1 MSGSSPKIGALDG
14 SQLKASIVTS
24 SWHPDICDALVSG
37 AKKALDEAGCKN
49 VSLHKVAGSFEIP
62 LAAQK
67 LLDAGSDLVIAIGL
81 ILKGDT
87 PHFDYVCQGVTQGIM
102 QVSLTRSKP
111 IGFGVLT
118 VDTVEQAIA
127 RSGIAGS
134 KEDKGFDSTV
144 AVFELLRVKRDL
156 PVLRK
161 S

>member
-67 LLDAGSDLVIAIGL
+67 LLDAGSDLVIAVGL

-87 PHFDYVCQGVTQGIM
+87 PHFDYVCQGVTSGVM
-102 QVSLTRSKP
+102 QVSLSRNKP
-111 IGFGVLT
+111 IGFGVLMCENL
-118 VDTVEQAIA
+118 DQAHA
-127 RSGIAGS
+127 RSGLSEGQ
-134 KEDKGFDSTV
+134 ENKGFDAAIAALNLAIEYKST
-144 AVFELLRVKRDL
+144 
-156 PVLRK
+156 
-161 S
+161 

>member
-24 SWHPDICDALVSG
+24 SWHPDICEALVSG

-49 VSLHKVAGSFEIP
+49 VSVHKVAGSFEIP

-87 PHFDYVCQGVTQGIM
+87 PHFDYVCQGVTSGVM
-102 QVSLTRSKP
+102 QVSLTRNKP
-111 IGFGVLT
+111 IGFGVLMC
-118 VDTVEQAIA
+118 DNLDQAYE
-127 RSGIAGS
+127 RSGLSEGQ
-134 KEDKGFDSTV
+134 ENKGFDAAIAALNLAIEYKST
-144 AVFELLRVKRDL
+144 
-156 PVLRK
+156 
-161 S
+161 

>member
-49 VSLHKVAGSFEIP
+49 VSVHKVAGSFEIP

-67 LLDAGSDLVIAIGL
+67 LLDAGSDLVIAVGL

-87 PHFDYVCQGVTQGIM
+87 PHFDYVCQGVTSGVM
-102 QVSLTRSKP
+102 QVSLSRNKP
-111 IGFGVLT
+111 IGFGVLMCENL
-118 VDTVEQAIA
+118 DQAHA
-127 RSGIAGS
+127 RSGLSEGQ
-134 KEDKGFDSTV
+134 ENKGFDAAIAALNLAIEYKST
-144 AVFELLRVKRDL
+144 
-156 PVLRK
+156 
-161 S
+161 

>member
-67 LLDAGSDLVIAIGL
+67 LLDAGSDLVIAVGL

-87 PHFDYVCQGVTQGIM
+87 PHFDYVCQGVTSGVM
-102 QVSLTRSKP
+102 QVSLTRNKP
-111 IGFGVLT
+111 IGFGVLMC
-118 VDTVEQAIA
+118 DNLDQAYE
-127 RSGIAGS
+127 RSGLSEGQ
-134 KEDKGFDSTV
+134 ENKGFD
-144 AVFELLRVKRDL
+144 AAIAALNLAIEYKNI
-156 PVLRK
+156 
-161 S
+161 

>member
-49 VSLHKVAGSFEIP
+49 VSVYKVAGSFEIP

-67 LLDAGSDLVIAIGL
+67 LLDAGSDLVVAIGL

-87 PHFDYVCQGVTQGIM
+87 PHFDYVCQGVTSGVM
-102 QVSLTRSKP
+102 QVSLTRNKP
-111 IGFGVLT
+111 IGFGVLMC
-118 VDTVEQAIA
+118 DNLDQAYE
-127 RSGIAGS
+127 RSGLSEGQ
-134 KEDKGFDSTV
+134 ENKGFDAAIAALNLAIEYRSI
-144 AVFELLRVKRDL
+144 
-156 PVLRK
+156 
-161 S
+161 

>member
-67 LLDAGSDLVIAIGL
+67 LLDAGSDLVIAVGL

-87 PHFDYVCQGVTQGIM
+87 PHFDYVCQGVTSGVM
-102 QVSLTRSKP
+102 QVSLNRNKP
-111 IGFGVLT
+111 IGFGVLMC
-118 VDTVEQAIA
+118 DNLDQAYE
-127 RSGIAGS
+127 RSGLSEGQ
-134 KEDKGFDSTV
+134 ENKGFD
-144 AVFELLRVKRDL
+144 AAIAALNLAIEYKNI
-156 PVLRK
+156 
-161 S
+161 

>member
-67 LLDAGSDLVIAIGL
+67 LLDAGSDLVIAVGL

-87 PHFDYVCQGVTQGIM
+87 PHFDYVCQGVTSGVM
-102 QVSLTRSKP
+102 QVSLTRNKP
-111 IGFGVLT
+111 IGFGVLMC
-118 VDTVEQAIA
+118 DNLDQAYE
-127 RSGIAGS
+127 RSGLSEGQ
-134 KEDKGFDSTV
+134 ENKGFDAAIAALNLAIEYKST
-144 AVFELLRVKRDL
+144 
-156 PVLRK
+156 
-161 S
+161 

>member
-49 VSLHKVAGSFEIP
+49 VSVYKVAGSFEIP

-67 LLDAGSDLVIAIGL
+67 LLDAGSDLVVAIGL

-87 PHFDYVCQGVTQGIM
+87 PHFDYVCQGVTSGVM
-102 QVSLTRSKP
+102 QVSLSRNKP
-111 IGFGVLT
+111 IGFGVLMC
-118 VDTVEQAIA
+118 DNLDQAYE
-127 RSGIAGS
+127 RSGLSEGQ
-134 KEDKGFDSTV
+134 ENKGFD
-144 AVFELLRVKRDL
+144 AAIAALNLAIEY
-156 PVLRK
+156 K
-161 S
+161 SI

>member
-49 VSLHKVAGSFEIP
+49 VSVHKVAGSFEIP

-87 PHFDYVCQGVTQGIM
+87 PHFDYVCQGVTSGVM
-102 QVSLTRSKP
+102 QVSLTRNKP
-111 IGFGVLT
+111 IGFGVLMC
-118 VDTVEQAIA
+118 DNLDQAYE
-127 RSGIAGS
+127 RSGLSEGQ
-134 KEDKGFDSTV
+134 ENKGFDAAIAALNLAIEYKST
-144 AVFELLRVKRDL
+144 
-156 PVLRK
+156 
-161 S
+161 

>member
-49 VSLHKVAGSFEIP
+49 VSVHKVAGSFEIP

-87 PHFDYVCQGVTQGIM
+87 PHFEYVCQGVTSGVM
-102 QVSLTRSKP
+102 QVSLTRNKP
-111 IGFGVLT
+111 IGFGVLMC
-118 VDTVEQAIA
+118 DNLDQAYE
-127 RSGIAGS
+127 RSGSSEGQ
-134 KEDKGFDSTV
+134 ENKGFDAAIAALNLAIEYKST
-144 AVFELLRVKRDL
+144 
-156 PVLRK
+156 
-161 S
+161 

>member
-49 VSLHKVAGSFEIP
+49 VSVYKVAGSFEIP

-67 LLDAGSDLVIAIGL
+67 LLDAGSDLVVAIGL

-87 PHFDYVCQGVTQGIM
+87 PHFDYVCQGVTSGVM
-102 QVSLTRSKP
+102 QVSLSRNKP
-111 IGFGVLT
+111 IGFGVLMC
-118 VDTVEQAIA
+118 DNLDQAYE
-127 RSGIAGS
+127 RSGLSEGQ
-134 KEDKGFDSTV
+134 ENKGFDAAIAALNLAIEYRSI
-144 AVFELLRVKRDL
+144 
-156 PVLRK
+156 
-161 S
+161 

>member
-49 VSLHKVAGSFEIP
+49 VSVHKVAGSFEIP

-67 LLDAGSDLVIAIGL
+67 LLDAGSDLVIAVGL

-87 PHFDYVCQGVTQGIM
+87 PHFDYVCQGVTSGVM
-102 QVSLTRSKP
+102 QVSLTRNNP
-111 IGFGVLT
+111 IGFGVLMC
-118 VDTVEQAIA
+118 DNLDQAYE
-127 RSGIAGS
+127 RSGLSEGQ
-134 KEDKGFDSTV
+134 ENKGFD
-144 AVFELLRVKRDL
+144 AAIAALNLAIEY
-156 PVLRK
+156 K
-161 S
+161 SI

>member
-1 MSGSSPKIGALDG
+1 MSGSSPNISALDG

-67 LLDAGSDLVIAIGL
+67 LLDAGSDLVIAVGL

-87 PHFDYVCQGVTQGIM
+87 PHFDYVCQGVTSGVM
-102 QVSLTRSKP
+102 QVSLTRNKP
-111 IGFGVLT
+111 IGFGVLMC
-118 VDTVEQAIA
+118 DNLDQAYE
-127 RSGIAGS
+127 RSGLSEGQ
-134 KEDKGFDSTV
+134 ENKGFD
-144 AVFELLRVKRDL
+144 AAIAALNLAIEY
-156 PVLRK
+156 K
-161 S
+161 SI

>member
-37 AKKALDEAGCKN
+37 AKKALDEAECKN

-87 PHFDYVCQGVTQGIM
+87 PHFDYVCQGVTSGVM
-102 QVSLTRSKP
+102 QVSLTRNKP
-111 IGFGVLT
+111 IGFGVLMC
-118 VDTVEQAIA
+118 DNLDQAYE
-127 RSGIAGS
+127 RSGLSEGQ
-134 KEDKGFDSTV
+134 ENKGFD
-144 AVFELLRVKRDL
+144 AAIAALNLAIEY
-156 PVLRK
+156 K
-161 S
+161 SI

>member
-24 SWHPDICDALVSG
+24 SWHPDICEALVSG

-49 VSLHKVAGSFEIP
+49 VSVHKVAGSFEIP

-87 PHFDYVCQGVTQGIM
+87 PHFDYVCQGVTSGVM
-102 QVSLTRSKP
+102 QVSLSRNKP
-111 IGFGVLT
+111 IGFGVLMC
-118 VDTVEQAIA
+118 DNLDQAYE
-127 RSGIAGS
+127 RSGLSEGQ
-134 KEDKGFDSTV
+134 ENKGFD
-144 AVFELLRVKRDL
+144 AAIAALNLAIEY
-156 PVLRK
+156 K
-161 S
+161 SI

>member
-49 VSLHKVAGSFEIP
+49 VSVHKVAGSFEIP

-67 LLDAGSDLVIAIGL
+67 LLDAGSDLVIAVGL

-87 PHFDYVCQGVTQGIM
+87 PHFDYVCQGVTSGVM
-102 QVSLTRSKP
+102 QVSLTRNKP
-111 IGFGVLT
+111 IGFGVLMC
-118 VDTVEQAIA
+118 DNLDQAYE
-127 RSGIAGS
+127 RSGLSEGQ
-134 KEDKGFDSTV
+134 ENKGFDAAIAALNLAIEYKST
-144 AVFELLRVKRDL
+144 
-156 PVLRK
+156 
-161 S
+161 

>member
-1 MSGSSPKIGALDG
+1 MAGSSPKISALDG

-87 PHFDYVCQGVTQGIM
+87 PHFDYVCQGVTSGVM
-102 QVSLTRSKP
+102 QVSLTRNKP
-111 IGFGVLT
+111 IGFGVLMCENL
-118 VDTVEQAIA
+118 DQAHA
-127 RSGIAGS
+127 RSGLSEGQ
-134 KEDKGFDSTV
+134 ENKGFD
-144 AVFELLRVKRDL
+144 AAIAALNLAIEY
-156 PVLRK
+156 K
-161 S
+161 SI

>member
-37 AKKALDEAGCKN
+37 AKKALDKAGCKN

-67 LLDAGSDLVIAIGL
+67 LLDAGSDLVIAVGL

-87 PHFDYVCQGVTQGIM
+87 PHFDYVCQGVTSGVM
-102 QVSLTRSKP
+102 QVSLTRNKP
-111 IGFGVLT
+111 IGFGVLMC
-118 VDTVEQAIA
+118 DNLDQAYE
-127 RSGIAGS
+127 RSGLSEGQ
-134 KEDKGFDSTV
+134 ENKGFD
-144 AVFELLRVKRDL
+144 AAIAALNLAIEY
-156 PVLRK
+156 K
-161 S
+161 SI

>member
-1 MSGSSPKIGALDG
+1 MSGSSPKIGALNG

-67 LLDAGSDLVIAIGL
+67 LLDAGSDLVIAVGL

-87 PHFDYVCQGVTQGIM
+87 PHFDYVCQGVTSGVM
-102 QVSLTRSKP
+102 QVSLTRNKP
-111 IGFGVLT
+111 IGFGVLMC
-118 VDTVEQAIA
+118 DNLDQAYE
-127 RSGIAGS
+127 RSGLSEGQ
-134 KEDKGFDSTV
+134 ENKGFD
-144 AVFELLRVKRDL
+144 AAIAALNLAIEYKNI
-156 PVLRK
+156 
-161 S
+161 

>member
-1 MSGSSPKIGALDG
+1 MSGSSPKISALDG

-67 LLDAGSDLVIAIGL
+67 LLDAGSDLVIAVGL

-87 PHFDYVCQGVTQGIM
+87 PHFDYVCQGVTSGVM
-102 QVSLTRSKP
+102 QVSLSRNKP
-111 IGFGVLT
+111 IGFGVLMC
-118 VDTVEQAIA
+118 DNLDQAYE
-127 RSGIAGS
+127 RSGLSEGQ
-134 KEDKGFDSTV
+134 ENKGFDAAIAALNL
-144 AVFELLRVKRDL
+144 AVEY
-156 PVLRK
+156 K
-161 S
+161 SI

>member
-37 AKKALDEAGCKN
+37 AKKALDEVGCKN

-87 PHFDYVCQGVTQGIM
+87 PHFDYVCQGVTSGVM
-102 QVSLTRSKP
+102 QVSLTRNKP
-111 IGFGVLT
+111 IGFGVLMC
-118 VDTVEQAIA
+118 DNLDQAYE
-127 RSGIAGS
+127 RSGLSEGQ
-134 KEDKGFDSTV
+134 ENKGFD
-144 AVFELLRVKRDL
+144 AAIAALNLAIEY
-156 PVLRK
+156 K
-161 S
+161 SI

>member
-49 VSLHKVAGSFEIP
+49 VSVHKVAGSFEIP

-87 PHFDYVCQGVTQGIM
+87 PHFDYVCQGVTSGVM
-102 QVSLTRSKP
+102 QVSLTRNKP
-111 IGFGVLT
+111 IGFGVLMC
-118 VDTVEQAIA
+118 DNLDQAHE
-127 RSGIAGS
+127 RSGLSEGQ
-134 KEDKGFDSTV
+134 ENKGFD
-144 AVFELLRVKRDL
+144 AAIAALNLAIKY
-156 PVLRK
+156 K
-161 S
+161 SI